1 MKKDKRAKKIVKERN
16 WIAVAAQFHSGSG
29 VHKDKKKEKS
39 KRACRGKVNLKKWG

>member
-1 MKKDKRAKKIVKERN
+1 MKKDKRVKKIVKERN